1 MSAISVTEQARKQAN
16 LRLLQRTV
24 DANIVDIVQTATHVV
39 LYEYEAATAWQKTGF
54 EGSLFLAQSVNSY
67 QLIILNRNS
76 PDNFQMPIDAQV
88 QLQHDDPFVIF
99 KQKDVNGE
107 TRIRGIWFH
116 NADERILM
124 AGVLQQTLQG
134 LEEGRLPV
142 QIAPAAPAPVAAAA
156 PVTPNAWAARAASVP
171 AAWSAVAAAPIA
183 AAPVA
188 AAPVAVA
195 AAAAPVAVAVAA
207 AAADPIAA
215 GDPSVALAALLG
227 VVSISGQAGAPP
239 AAAAAATPPTIPQQ
253 QQQQQQAQTPAAMAA
268 ANPGM
273 ALDKKSLQLAL
284 LSLIQDDRFL
294 DLVHSQ
300 YLRVVH
306 ARTKKGG
313 SNQQ

>member
-24 DANIVDIVQTATHVV
+24 NSNIVDIVQTATHVV

-54 EGSLFLAQSVNSY
+54 EGSLFLSHSAASY

-76 PDNFQMPIDAQV
+76 PDNFQMPISADT
-88 QLQHDDPFVIF
+88 QLQHDDPFLIF
-99 KQKDVNGE
+99 KQKVNGD

-116 NADERILM
+116 NADERISM
-124 AGVLQQTLQG
+124 AGVLQKTLQG
-134 LEEGRLPV
+134 LVEGRLPGV
-142 QIAPAAPAPVAAAA
+142 AAPVVNAWEARAAVAAAPAPV
-156 PVTPNAWAARAASVP
+156 T
-171 AAWSAVAAAPIA
+171 
-183 AAPVA
+183 

-195 AAAAPVAVAVAA
+195 AVPVAVAAAPVAAVDSSA
-207 AAADPIAA
+207 
-215 GDPSVALAALLG
+215 ALAALLG
-227 VVSISGQAGAPP
+227 VASISGQAGAPP
-239 AAAAAATPPTIPQQ
+239 PDVPPTLVAQQ
-253 QQQQQQAQTPAAMAA
+253 QQPQTPAAMAA
-268 ANPGM
+268 PPGT

-313 SNQQ
+313 NQQ

>member
-1 MSAISVTEQARKQAN
+1 MSTLSVTEQARKQAN

-24 DANIVDIVQTATHVV
+24 DSNIVDIVQTATHVV

-54 EGSLFLAQSVNSY
+54 EGSLFLAHSAAAY

-76 PDNFQMPIDAQV
+76 PDNFQMPLSADT
-88 QLQHDDPFVIF
+88 QLQHDDPFLIF
-99 KQKDVNGE
+99 KQKVNGD

-116 NADERILM
+116 NADERISM
-124 AGVLQQTLQG
+124 AGVLQKTLQG
-134 LEEGRLPV
+134 LVEGRLPGV
-142 QIAPAAPAPVAAAA
+142 AA
-156 PVTPNAWAARAASVP
+156 PVVNAWEARAA
-171 AAWSAVAAAPIA
+171 
-183 AAPVA
+183 VA

-195 AAAAPVAVAVAA
+195 VPVAPAAAVPVAPAA
-207 AAADPIAA
+207 AVPVAEVDSSA
-215 GDPSVALAALLG
+215 ALAALLG
-227 VVSISGQAGAPP
+227 VASISGQAGAPP
-239 AAAAAATPPTIPQQ
+239 SDVPPQVVQQ
-253 QQQQQQAQTPAAMAA
+253 QQPQTAPAIQ
-268 ANPGM
+268 PGT

-313 SNQQ
+313 NQQ

>member
-1 MSAISVTEQARKQAN
+1 MSGLSVTEQARKQAN

-24 DANIVDIVQTATHVV
+24 DSNIVDIVQTATHVV

-54 EGSLFLAQSVNSY
+54 EGSLFLSHSTAAY

-76 PDNFQMPIDAQV
+76 PDNFQMPLSADT
-88 QLQHDDPFVIF
+88 QLQHDDPFLIF
-99 KQKDVNGE
+99 KQKVDGD

-116 NADERILM
+116 NADERVSM
-124 AGVLQQTLQG
+124 AGVLQKTLQG
-134 LEEGRLPV
+134 LVEGRLPGV
-142 QIAPAAPAPVAAAA
+142 AA
-156 PVTPNAWAARAASVP
+156 PVVNAWEARAA
-171 AAWSAVAAAPIA
+171 
-183 AAPVA
+183 VA

-195 AAAAPVAVAVAA
+195 ATAPVAVAVPVAPVAVVPVAA
-207 AAADPIAA
+207 VDSSA
-215 GDPSVALAALLG
+215 ALAALLG
-227 VVSISGQAGAPP
+227 VASLSGQAGAPP
-239 AAAAAATPPTIPQQ
+239 PDVPPMVVQQ
-253 QQQQQQAQTPAAMAA
+253 QQQQPQAAPAIQ
-268 ANPGM
+268 PGT

-313 SNQQ
+313 NQQ